1 MSEKT
6 GIKQANISLENKEAI
21 VSYSDEEVTAEQIS
35 GFVEEMGF
43 ISFVKEVNGKVL
55 DEKTPTKNASA
66 QLSAELSLP
75 MNGGGDVKGLHDQ
88 IAKCLLHITVSI
100 MHKSE

>member
-6 GIKQANISLENKEAI
+6 GIKQANVSLENKEAT

-43 ISFVKEVNGKVL
+43 STFVKEVNGKVL
-55 DEKTPTKNASA
+55 DEKMPTKNAPA
-66 QLSAELSLP
+66 QLPAELALP
-75 MNGGGDVKGLHDQ
+75 MNGGGDVKGPRDQ
-88 IAKCLLHITVSI
+88 TAKCLLHITVSV
-100 MHKSE
+100 MRKNE